1 MARISAVG
9 LLVVVSAGCPA
20 AETERPYP
28 APNVESSG
36 KVIAT
41 IGPVRLTTGEI
52 EKRIRQQSPFV
63 RVQLKD
69 PTKLKLFVE
78 EQIRNEVLA
87 QEAWKQ
93 KLYDD
98 PAIHAE
104 LRRALIQKV
113 MKDHLATVKDDV
125 DTTETELLSAYKERL
140 AEFNKPEKIRLSQ
153 IVRYVDDD
161 AERKAA
167 RQLLEKVKNER
178 TARRRAITRRTRI
191 PSSAAA
197 TCSS

>member
-1 MARISAVG
+1 MAWVSRLAV
-9 LLVVVSAGCPA
+9 LLALSTGCPA
-20 AETERPYP
+20 APSEPSYP
-28 APNVESSG
+28 APKVETEG
-36 KVIAT
+36 KLIAT
-41 IGPVRLTTGEI
+41 IGPVKLTTAEI
-52 EKRIRQQSPFV
+52 EKRIRQQSPFI

-69 PTKLKLFVE
+69 PEKLKLFVE

-98 PAIHAE
+98 PAIQAE

-113 MKDHLATVKDDV
+113 MKDHLATAKDSV

-167 RQLLEKVKNER
+167 RQLLEKVKNDVTER
-178 TARRRAITRRTRI
+178 QKKNDQKAYGEAARE
-191 PSSAAA
+191 
-197 TCSS
+197 